1 MKLII
6 DDREKSH
13 LHKIIINKANR
24 VGLSTEIKR
33 LQVGDYV
40 IGDVCFEAKSTQDFL
55 ASVLSKRIWN
65 QVDNMD
71 RNFSKNFVLLYG
83 SVEDA
88 LKPVKYMKIGKGTSW
103 NSEEVK
109 KNSLKLKFK
118 GAVGR
123 LRLDYD
129 IEVIWRDTMEQAAD
143 ELITLAKMAPIERE
157 VIGPAII
164 KSIMTDDVRVD
175 VLSLIKG
182 VSKNKARAMLKQH
195 GSIMEIGDCNSFEL
209 TSIKGIGDTI
219 ATRVLRILNSEKKV
233 KQ

>member
-1 MKLII
+1 M
-6 DDREKSH
+6 
-13 LHKIIINKANR
+13 IINKASN
-24 VGLSTEIKR
+24 VGLQTEIKR

-40 IGDVCFEAKSTQDFL
+40 VGDVCFEAKSTQDFL

-71 RNFSKNFVLLYG
+71 RNFTKNFVLLYG

-88 LKPVKYMKIGKGTSW
+88 LKPVKYMKGNKKNSW
-103 NSEEVK
+103 DNEEVK

-143 ELITLAKMAPIERE
+143 ELITLAKMAPIERK
-157 VIGPAII
+157 VIGPSII
-164 KSIMTDDVRVD
+164 KSVMTDDVRVD
-175 VLSLIKG
+175 ILSLIKG
-182 VSKNKARAMLKQH
+182 VSKNKAKAMLKQH
-195 GSIMEIGDCNSFEL
+195 GSIMELGDCNPFEL
-209 TSIKGIGDTI
+209 TVCKGIGDTI
-219 ATRVLRILNSEKKV
+219 ATRVLKILNSEKKV